1 MVASVTVKY
10 AVAYTENFE
19 IKNVK
24 RLNNLILIFFQTIS
38 CSFFIWTTMPTKNY
52 VSSEEGCIE

>member
-38 CSFFIWTTMPTKNY
+38 CSFFI
-52 VSSEEGCIE
+52 